1 MKASGKNNPMVATQ
15 SNSKKMSRDD
25 LDQLIVENFVTLQK
39 VLTNLAGKFDNLS
52 EQISKLLSLFEISAK
67 SFAEK
72 YSEGGASKED
82 KEFLDKLNK
91 LLDQNKLIAKG
102 LTMMEERVRE
112 RIKTDI
118 SPASQQPPQF
128 RPAPM
133 FPQNRINQDI
143 VQPGMMKSKQLSE
156 I

>member
-118 SPASQQPPQF
+118 SPAK
-128 RPAPM
+128 R
-133 FPQNRINQDI
+133 
-143 VQPGMMKSKQLSE
+143 
-156 I
+156 

>member
-102 LTMMEERVRE
+102 LTMMEERIRDK
-112 RIKTDI
+112 IHTPTFPQSIDQKTDRAEETESNI
-118 SPASQQPPQF
+118 NK
-128 RPAPM
+128 RPLPR
-133 FPQNRINQDI
+133 F
-143 VQPGMMKSKQLSE
+143 
-156 I
+156 